1 MRRVPGSAGYEGV
14 MVREAA
20 TKIAAMTEH
29 SGSEEG
35 TCDERSMWL
44 YLLTK
49 TM

>member
-35 TCDERSMWL
+35 TCAGRFLWFYML
-44 YLLTK
+44 K
-49 TM
+49 AM